1 MLQLS
6 KKGGGM
12 METIL
17 ALIIGFVAGYWFVK
31 KQVKQAHY
39 EEINN
44 IRAHY
49 EVKLLH
55 KTMEERARD
64 NG

>member
-1 MLQLS
+1 
-6 KKGGGM
+6 M
-12 METIL
+12 MEIVI
-17 ALIIGFVAGYWFVK
+17 ALIIGFIAGYWFTK
-31 KQVKQAHY
+31 RQVKQAHY

>member
-1 MLQLS
+1 
-6 KKGGGM
+6 M
-12 METIL
+12 MEIII
-17 ALIIGFVAGYWFVK
+17 ALIIGFIAGYWFTK
-31 KQVKQAHY
+31 RQVKQSHY